1 MDSFS
6 GLLYRRAA
14 LLTACFLLQIA
25 AHALV
30 RSDSYRRLRA
40 SRKIALALLCTQGM
54 AFFLPVLLREVNF
67 IPCLLRSP
75 VRAAQAEAIAE
86 GAGIALGPASAA
98 ALCFRMLPRAS
109 NAGRAGAFIS
119 LIPITA
125 YVFFGVRA
133 YRLGLS
139 FTALLYAF
147 GTAYGL
153 FMLVV
158 SMREHRA
165 SAVR

>member
-6 GLLYRRAA
+6 GLLYRRAC
-14 LLTACFLLQIA
+14 LLIACVLLQIA
-25 AHALV
+25 VHALL

-54 AFFLPVLLREVNF
+54 AFFFPVLLREVDL

-75 VRAAQAEAIAE
+75 VRAAQVEAIAE
-86 GAGIALGPASAA
+86 GAGIALGPAAA
-98 ALCFRMLPRAS
+98 SALCFRLLPRVK
-109 NAGRAGAFIS
+109 NAGRAGTVIS
-119 LIPITA
+119 IIPIIA
-125 YVFFGVRA
+125 YIFLGVRA

-165 SAVR
+165 SSAR